1 MADQQVGN
9 QLGVAAAHT
18 GSGTQKTNMTGS
30 NTSPQNGFDD
40 GNVNDDSIATLR
52 ARLTAISASTFTAA
66 RLNTMTQNDMVYALR
81 LADFPTTVR

>member
-1 MADQQVGN
+1 
-9 QLGVAAAHT
+9 
-18 GSGTQKTNMTGS
+18 MTGS